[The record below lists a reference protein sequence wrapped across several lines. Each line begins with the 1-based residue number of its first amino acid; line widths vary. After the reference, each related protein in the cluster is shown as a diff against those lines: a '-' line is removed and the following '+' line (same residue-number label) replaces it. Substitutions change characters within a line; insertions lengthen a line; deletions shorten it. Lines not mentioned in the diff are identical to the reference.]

1 MMIFMAGLIFV
12 SCYDKDNTIH
22 RIPDLVIENVTGGSV
37 KTGEVIEIT
46 PKCVMGGEEVEC
58 TYNWYR
64 YRDTVL
70 ELISE
75 FGMAG
80 RYCRLRYI
88 RSRSN
93 SC

>member
-46 PKCVMGGEEVEC
+46 PKCVMS
-58 TYNWYR
+58 
-64 YRDTVL
+64 VL
-70 ELISE
+70 IIGIVIVIL
-75 FGMAG
+75 
-80 RYCRLRYI
+80 CW
-88 RSRSN
+88 N
-93 SC
+93 